1 MRTPRPWTL
10 PSQPVTRALLLASG
24 VTDAMIR
31 TQLTTGRLT
40 QLRAGGFLSTDAW
53 PDTPAGQHLVRA
65 HAEQVANPDAVISH
79 ESAAVAWGLP
89 SPGFDPWHDLRVSLT
104 RPGRTSHRSRSSTAT
119 WHSGDLPIASVTR
132 DPDGYAVTSV
142 ARTAVDLAV
151 GRALPESL
159 VVLDAA
165 GRLLCASFTG
175 GRPRRADYSNPRF
188 VKAARESLVTAAR
201 PRDLT
206 RLRGTLDLVE
216 PCRESPAE
224 SLTAGHLRIAGVPTP
239 QFQATLHT
247 PMGKVYP
254 DLYWPEANL
263 IGECD
268 GAIKYADAN
277 AFVNEKEREQMLRD
291 LGYRIVRWLAKEIMT
306 RPWEVIARIERALA
320 R

>member
-1 MRTPRPWTL
+1 VRTPRPWTL
-10 PSQPVTRALLLASG
+10 PTQPVTRALLVASG

-31 TQLTTGRLT
+31 TQLATGRLT
-40 QLRAGGFLSTDAW
+40 QLRAGVFLGTDAW
-53 PDTPAGQHLVRA
+53 PDTPSGRHLARA

-79 ESAAVAWGLP
+79 ESAAVVWGLP
-89 SPGFDPWHDLRVSLT
+89 TPGFDPWHESPVSLT

-119 WHSGDLPIASVTR
+119 WHSGSLPVASVTR
-132 DPDGYAVTSV
+132 DRDGYAVTSV
-142 ARTAVDLAV
+142 ARTAVDLAA

-159 VVLDAA
+159 VIVDAA
-165 GRLLCASFTG
+165 SRLLVASFVG
-175 GRPRRADYSNPRF
+175 GRPRRADYSNPRL

-206 RLRGTLDLVE
+206 RLRGTVDLAE
-216 PCRESPAE
+216 ACRESPAE
-224 SLTAGHLRIAGVPTP
+224 SLTAGHIQLAGLPRP
-239 QFQATLHT
+239 QFQATLET

-268 GAIKYADAN
+268 GAIKYAEAN

-306 RPWEVIARIERALA
+306 RPWEVIARIERALGY
-320 R
+320 

>member
-1 MRTPRPWTL
+1 
-10 PSQPVTRALLLASG
+10 

-31 TQLTTGRLT
+31 TQLAIGRLT
-40 QLRAGGFLSTDAW
+40 QLRAGVFLSTDAW
-53 PDTPAGQHLVRA
+53 PDTPASQHLARA

-89 SPGFDPWHDLRVSLT
+89 SPGFDPWHEAPVSLT

-119 WHSGDLPIASVTR
+119 WHSCDLPIASVTR

-142 ARTAVDLAV
+142 ARTGIDLSV
-151 GRALPESL
+151 GRTLPESL
-159 VVLDAA
+159 VILDAA
-165 GRLLCASFTG
+165 GRLLVASFVG
-175 GRPRRADYSNPRF
+175 GRPRRTDYSNPRL
-188 VKAARESLVTAAR
+188 VKAARMSLVTAAP
-201 PRDLT
+201 PRVLT
-206 RLRGTLDLVE
+206 RMLETIDRVE

-239 QFQATLHT
+239 QFQATLET

-268 GAIKYADAN
+268 GAIKYAEAN

-320 R
+320 C